1 MDSDNEPDIRTMRN
15 NWNTNTYSLVH
26 ISHDDPSDGLI
37 PSPSQNGIPGLTA
50 TYEAK
55 GAGHLEQ
62 GNHIEVRRR
71 LNDIFNRIND
81 PQFFTPERQ

>member
-1 MDSDNEPDIRTMRN
+1 MKQIQQEF
-15 NWNTNTYSLVH
+15 H

-62 GNHIEVRRR
+62 GNHREVRLRFR
-71 LNDIFNRIND
+71 DIFARQEAWIH
-81 PQFFTPERQ
+81 TPERQ

>member
-1 MDSDNEPDIRTMRN
+1 MKQIQQEF
-15 NWNTNTYSLVH
+15 H
-26 ISHDDPSDGLI
+26 ISHEDPSDGLI

-62 GNHIEVRRR
+62 GNHREVRIRLENVFARDENVFQTPRR
-71 LNDIFNRIND
+71 
-81 PQFFTPERQ
+81 Q